1 MIFWSPNVRGIYMLL
16 CMSEYCL
23 SFIID
28 RDIHI
33 IELLSVASFSLQ
45 GHQLATVELNIES
58 VVSPP
63 RKTQLLLI
71 LKSHQP
77 VKWKVTTRRLRRT
90 IDIIVSAIVPL
101 FLFVTSLW
109 VPLFL
114 FVTSLWVPLFL
125 FVTSLWAPLFLSVL
139 WFKCFSLCIAPVF

>member
-1 MIFWSPNVRGIYMLL
+1 MLL

-90 IDIIVSAIVPL
+90 IDIIVSAIV
-101 FLFVTSLW
+101 
-109 VPLFL
+109 
-114 FVTSLWVPLFL
+114 
-125 FVTSLWAPLFLSVL
+125 
-139 WFKCFSLCIAPVF
+139 SLCDIIVSAIVSLCDIIVSAIVSVCALV